1 MKGRRPGVV
10 VIDNEAVTALADPA
24 NPKHS
29 DALAYLD
36 VTNERRSRAQRV
48 RVVVPVAVRIEAGWD
63 RRRPTAAN
71 LNRIC
76 GAADHPLDGAAA
88 DRATELAL
96 LEPAASVVDVTVA
109 QAAEAA
115 EPGPVTVVTSDRGD
129 FERLATHLSQ
139 PVVIA
144 VI

>member
-1 MKGRRPGVV
+1 MKPRRPGVV

-24 NPKHS
+24 NPKHT

-36 VTNERRSRAQRV
+36 VTNERRSRAERV

-76 GAADHPLDGAAA
+76 GAGDHPLDTAAT
-88 DRATELAL
+88 DRASELAL

-115 EPGPVTVVTSDRGD
+115 GPDPVTIVTSDRD
-129 FERLATHLSQ
+129 DLERLAGHLHH
-139 PVVIA
+139 PIVVA